1 MTTVLASEVRKI
13 TTTRGWIVMMCIT
26 AAVALGFSSIF
37 AVIGLIGPGIGSGNV
52 FTHPEFV
59 RAIYTGNNQAARV
72 VAIIAGALMMG
83 QEFRYKTLS
92 TSYLSVPHRTRM
104 VGGKAIVTVGY
115 GLVFGVVATVA
126 SFIVTAVFVLIKN
139 GTLALDQGAT
149 WQALLLNIVAIA
161 LWAMIGFGFGI
172 LIKNMLA
179 SVLIAVGFA
188 YIIEPIINVIFTLN
202 NWTVPAHLMP
212 SSATSTLL
220 GVDASSAIGAS
231 TATGGSWPAWAGF
244 LVLLGWAAIPA
255 AVGIVTTVR
264 QDVS

>member
-13 TTTRGWIVMMCIT
+13 TTTRGWIVMMVIT
-26 AAVALGFSSIF
+26 AAVAVGFSGIF
-37 AVIGLIGPGIGSGNV
+37 ALIGVIGPVQGDGNV
-52 FTHPEFV
+52 FTHPQFI

-92 TSYLSVPHRTRM
+92 TSYLAVPHRTRM

-115 GLVFGVVATVA
+115 GLVFGLVATA
-126 SFIVTAVFVLIKN
+126 AGFLVTAVFVLIKN
-139 GTLALDQGAT
+139 GTLALDQRAT
-149 WQALLLNIVAIA
+149 WQALLLNIVSVA

-188 YIIEPIINVIFTLN
+188 YIIEPIISVIFTLN
-202 NWTVPAHLMP
+202 HWTVPAHLMP
-212 SSATSTLL
+212 SDATSTLL
-220 GVDASSAIGAS
+220 GVDASSVIGA
-231 TATGGSWPAWAGF
+231 GGAGGGGWPAWAGF

-255 AVGIVTTVR
+255 AIGIFTTVR

>member
-13 TTTRGWIVMMCIT
+13 ATTRGWIIMICIT
-26 AAVALGFSSIF
+26 AGVSLVFSGIF
-37 AVIGLIGPGIGSGNV
+37 ALVGLIGPTEGNV
-52 FTHPEFV
+52 FTHPEFIA
-59 RAIYTGNNQAARV
+59 AIYTGNNQAARV

-92 TSYLSVPHRTRM
+92 SSYLAVPNRTKV
-104 VGGKAIVTVGY
+104 VGGKAIVTFGY
-115 GLVFGVVATVA
+115 GLAFGLVATVA
-126 SFIVTAVFVLIKN
+126 GFIVATVFVLIKN
-139 GTLALDQGAT
+139 GSLALGHRGT

-188 YIIEPIINVIFTLN
+188 YIIEPIISVIFALQH
-202 NWTVPAHLMP
+202 WTVPANLMP

-220 GVDASSAIGAS
+220 GVDATSAIGA
-231 TATGGSWPAWAGF
+231 AAPGGAGWPAWAGL
-244 LVLLGWAAIPA
+244 LVLLGWAVIPA
-255 AVGIVTTVR
+255 VVGIITTVR
-264 QDVS
+264 QDVA